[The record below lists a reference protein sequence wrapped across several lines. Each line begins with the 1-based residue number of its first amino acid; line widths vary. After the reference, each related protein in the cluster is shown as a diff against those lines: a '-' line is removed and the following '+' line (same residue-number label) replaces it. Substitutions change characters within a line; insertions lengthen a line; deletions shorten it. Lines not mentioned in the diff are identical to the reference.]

1 MTSGKESMQEMQ
13 VQSLGQKTPWRREW
27 HPTPVFMPG
36 KSHGQRSLVGCSAR
50 DGEEPGAAEPL
61 SMRASQGEGSRAHR
75 LRHQSRQPLGEQ
87 SEGWAAHWAPHRA
100 AALKAAASEGS
111 RWLFLR
117 EFYQCFYLKLKLERF

>member
-75 LRHQSRQPLGEQ
+75 LRHQSRQPLGVQ
-87 SEGWAAHWAPHRA
+87 SEGWAAHWAPQ
-100 AALKAAASEGS
+100 S
-111 RWLFLR
+111 RSSQSR
-117 EFYQCFYLKLKLERF
+117 CS

>member
-13 VQSLGQKTPWRREW
+13 VQSLGQKIPWRREW

-61 SMRASQGEGSRAHR
+61 SMRASQGERNRTHR
-75 LRHQSRQPLGEQ
+75 LRYQSHHSPWECRVRAGPLTGHRTEPQ
-87 SEGWAAHWAPHRA
+87 LSKPLLLRAPDGC
-100 AALKAAASEGS
+100 SCGS
-111 RWLFLR
+111 FISVSI
-117 EFYQCFYLKLKLERF
+117 